1 MLDQTPQIPDA
12 QTART
17 AGRVVIR
24 IAGDSG
30 DGIQTI
36 GGEFTKSTAL
46 DGSGLMTFPDFPAE
60 IRAPAGTTFG
70 VSAFQ
75 IQFGGERISTH
86 GDEVDVLVA
95 LNPAALKAHTGA
107 LRPGGKIIA
116 DAGTFQ
122 KRNLEKAGYAENPLE
137 TEALAGFDVHAFE
150 IGQMVRDALE
160 PLGVSKKESDRAR
173 NFWAL
178 GLLYWMYGRPLA
190 PTAEWLERKY
200 AKRPEI
206 AEANTTAL
214 KAGHA
219 FGENLELE
227 GGAVTHIEEADF
239 PEGLYRTVTGTDA
252 CVYGL
257 AAVAA
262 LSGVKVQYCSYPITP
277 ASAMLHGLARIAG
290 NGISTFQAE
299 DEIAAACAALG
310 ASYAGSLGVTGTSG
324 PGVALKA
331 ETLGLAVAA
340 ELPMIVIDVQRAGPS
355 TGLPTKT
362 EQSDLT
368 MAVHGRHGEA
378 PMPVL
383 APAHP
388 AECFDIMIE
397 AAQIAMTHMTPVMV
411 LTDGYVANAS
421 EPWMLPDTDAL
432 PDLAPAYH
440 TDAETF
446 QPFNRDAD
454 TLARPWA
461 KPGTP
466 GLAHRIGGI
475 ERSNGSGHI
484 SYDAANHQTMTDLRA
499 EKMQRVR
506 SRFPVRGIDTGVD
519 EGDVLVIGWGSTYGA
534 LREATQALVA
544 DGHKIGH
551 MHVREVFPLPPDLAD
566 IAAHFKHVLVCELN
580 TGQLKS
586 MIRDELLIDAQGFNQ
601 VSGQPFAVEDIK
613 TRIRSVLS

>member
-1 MLDQTPQIPDA
+1 MLDQSPQTHNVQD
-12 QTART
+12 TRT

-36 GGEFTKSTAL
+36 GAEFTKSTAL

-75 IQFGGERISTH
+75 IQFGGERIATH
-86 GDEVDVLVA
+86 GDDVDVLVA

-137 TEALAGFDVHAFE
+137 TDALSGFDVLAFE
-150 IGQMVRDALE
+150 IGRMVRDALE
-160 PLGVSKKESDRAR
+160 PLGVTKKESDRAR

-178 GLLYWMYGRPLA
+178 GLLYWMYGRPPA
-190 PTAEWLERKY
+190 PTADWLKKKY
-200 AKRPEI
+200 AKKPDI
-206 AEANTTAL
+206 AQANTAAL
-214 KAGHA
+214 TAGHA

-227 GGAVTHIEEADF
+227 GGTVTRIEEAAF

-252 CVYGL
+252 AVYGL

-277 ASAMLHGLARIAG
+277 ASAMLHGLAKIAG
-290 NGISTFQAE
+290 NGIHTFQAE

-310 ASYAGSLGVTGTSG
+310 ASYAGALGVTGTSG
-324 PGVALKA
+324 PGLALKA

-355 TGLPTKT
+355 TGMPTKT

-397 AAQIAMTHMTPVMV
+397 AAKIAMTHMTPVTV

-421 EPWMLPDTDAL
+421 EPWLLPDIDTL
-432 PDLAPAYH
+432 PDLSPAYH
-440 TDAETF
+440 TDAENF
-446 QPFNRDAD
+446 QPFNRDTE

-475 ERSNGSGHI
+475 ERSSGSGHI
-484 SYDAANHQTMTDLRA
+484 SYDAANHQTMTDVRA

-506 SRFPVRGIDTGVD
+506 DRFPRRGIDTGVT

-534 LREATQALVA
+534 LREATQALVSEGLA
-544 DGHKIGH
+544 VGH
-551 MHVREVFPLPPDLAD
+551 MHVREVYPLPPDLAD
-566 IAAHFKHVLVCELN
+566 VAARFRHVLVAELN
-580 TGQLKS
+580 TGQLRS
-586 MIRDELLIDAQGFNQ
+586 MIRDELLIAADGINQ
-601 VSGQPFAVEDIK
+601 VSGQPFSVDDIK
-613 TRIRSVLS
+613 TRIRSILS